1 MCHVV
6 LLNTHTSS
14 YEYDHFIIDLVV
26 IIASEIYKGIF
37 LLNSICLPL
46 YN

>member
-6 LLNTHTSS
+6 LLNTHISS

-26 IIASEIYKGIF
+26 IIASEYIKAY
-37 LLNSICLPL
+37 SS
-46 YN
+46 